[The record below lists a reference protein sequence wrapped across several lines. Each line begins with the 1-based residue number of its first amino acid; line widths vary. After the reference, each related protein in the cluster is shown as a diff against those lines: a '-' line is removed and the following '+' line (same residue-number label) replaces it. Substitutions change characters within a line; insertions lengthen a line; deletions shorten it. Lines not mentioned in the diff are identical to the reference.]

1 MAAISQK
8 IKYEIP
14 RRKKRRFQHV
24 RKKECKHKRRNAKFQ
39 SNERRDLR
47 VNMHNIKISAVCVEV
62 K

>member
-39 SNERRDLR
+39 SNERRR
-47 VNMHNIKISAVCVEV
+47 MERSASEYA
-62 K
+62 